1 MKTSKLYDVI
11 VVGEL
16 NVDIILNKLSSL
28 PEVGK
33 EKIAEEMSVVLG
45 SSSAILASNLS
56 TLGTKVGF
64 IGKVGNDSFGELV
77 INALKSKGVDTSLIS
92 VSQNSNTGATVVMSF
107 DNDRANVTYPGAMVE
122 LTLDDIEDEVLLKA
136 RHLHFSSC
144 FLQPGIKKDLVKLF
158 KKAKALGLTTSLDPQ
173 WDPAENWSLDPAIY
187 QFIDFFLPNTSELIA
202 ITKKETLTEAL
213 QAVRTDNVV
222 IAKMGTKGA
231 CLYKN
236 GIQEIFPAFLNKQV
250 VDTVGAG
257 DSFNAGL
264 LSKYL
269 EGGSIAESIT
279 FASQVAAI
287 STTGAGGTGAFTDY
301 FSVMELINN
310 KFRQ

>member
-16 NVDIILNKLSSL
+16 NVDIILNKMASL
-28 PEVGK
+28 PEIGK

-64 IGKVGNDSFGELV
+64 IGKIGNDSFGQLV
-77 INALKSKGVDTSLIS
+77 ISSLKSKGVDTSLIS
-92 VSQNSNTGATVVMSF
+92 VSKHANTGATIVLSF

-122 LTLDDIEDEVLLKA
+122 LTLDDIDEEVLLNA

-158 KKAKALGLTTSLDPQ
+158 KKAKNLGLTTSLDPQ
-173 WDPAENWSLDPAIY
+173 WDPDENWNLDADIY
-187 QFIDFFLPNTSELIA
+187 QYIDFFLPNTSELIA

-213 QAVRTDNVV
+213 EAVRTENVI
-222 IAKMGTKGA
+222 IAKMGTKGS

-236 GIQEIFPAFLNKQV
+236 GIQEVFPAFLNKHV

-269 EGGSIAESIT
+269 EGGTIEESVT